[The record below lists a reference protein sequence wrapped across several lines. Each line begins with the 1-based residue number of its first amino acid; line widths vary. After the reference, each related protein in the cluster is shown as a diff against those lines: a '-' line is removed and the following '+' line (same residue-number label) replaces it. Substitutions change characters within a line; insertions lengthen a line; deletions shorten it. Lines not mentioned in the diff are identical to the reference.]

1 MSVAPTSSTIGSFQ
15 PSAAQANSKT
25 IRQDFQNLVTA
36 PASGDLAG
44 AKDAFAAM
52 QRLLQ
57 GAESNKASQPQG
69 VGNKPQ
75 NQLGSGLVAFG
86 KALLSGD
93 LGSAQDSVKSLLGEI
108 QTARSRY
115 QYPAQSGEGAINSV
129 TPSMRASSATGT
141 KSIGTLINTSA

>member
-1 MSVAPTSSTIGSFQ
+1 MSVAPTSSSISSFQ
-15 PSAAQANSKT
+15 PSVAQANSKP
-25 IRQDFQNLVTA
+25 IRQDLQNFTTA

-44 AKDAFAAM
+44 AKEAFAAM

-129 TPSMRASSATGT
+129 TPSMRASSATGS